1 MQFKNYLPLRRGLI
15 ENMTVNILVRETQFP
30 LSDRL
35 TTTLLQGALEKE
47 ITKREYHQ
55 NIVKVAGGSS
65 RPAQLPYSEIKEIV
79 ELCEATTH
87 ASATG
92 KDEIV
97 TYQWLNPS
105 GPPKTGNI
113 C

>member
-79 ELCEATTH
+79 HRKWEQEDIIMEENFVKQQLTH
-87 ASATG
+87 QQQE
-92 KDEIV
+92 KM
-97 TYQWLNPS
+97 
-105 GPPKTGNI
+105 K
-113 C
+113 